1 MTIMEDEKVPEPIL
15 SVDVSVQTEDDTIV
29 PIVEENTNI
38 NTETEEIPTHENEIE
53 TFLGKSLLISIFILL
68 VTLEKIAPSCDSYL

>member
-1 MTIMEDEKVPEPIL
+1 MEDEKVPEPIL

-38 NTETEEIPTHENEIE
+38 DTETEEIPTHENEIE
-53 TFLGKSLLISIFILL
+53 TFFGKSLLISIFILL
-68 VTLEKIAPSCDSYL
+68 VTLEKSIIT

>member
-1 MTIMEDEKVPEPIL
+1 MEDEKVPEPIL

-53 TFLGKSLLISIFILL
+53 TFFGKSLLISIFILL
-68 VTLEKIAPSCDSYL
+68 VTLVSVYHLM